1 MESTLDFSQ
10 KALDWLWN
18 YGPGIAISVAIL
30 LGGLWLIRRMI
41 ATLDTVLVARK
52 MDDSLRPFF
61 VSMADAGMK
70 VMLILVVAGR
80 MGIETTSFIAVIS
93 AIAFAIGLALQGSL
107 GNFASGV
114 LILLFRPYRVGDNV
128 TIGGMNGTVKEIQ
141 IFNTML
147 ETNSGKKII
156 IPNGSVTSGAIE
168 NIPQNGEVRAEVKVT
183 FVQETSSALVRAV
196 SGEVIRRSPSFLAQK
211 EPYVAIVGF
220 PGGGVEM
227 IIGAWTTGDNHDDMV
242 EYLHEELKKAYD
254 STGIKLATD
263 DHKFK
268 FGK

>member
-1 MESTLDFSQ
+1 MEATINFSQ

-18 YGPGIAISVAIL
+18 YGPNIAISIGIL
-30 LGGLWLIRRMI
+30 LGGLWVIKKLI
-41 ATLDTVLVARK
+41 ASLNSVLVARK

-61 VSMADAGMK
+61 VSMADAAMK

-93 AIAFAIGLALQGSL
+93 AVAFAVGLALQGSL

-114 LILLFRPYRVGDNV
+114 LILLFRPYKVGDNV
-128 TIGGMNGTVKEIQ
+128 TIGGHNGTVKEIQ
-141 IFNTML
+141 IFNTLL
-147 ETNSGKKII
+147 ETNSGKQII

-168 NIPQNGEVRAEVKVT
+168 NIAQHGEVRAEVRVT

-196 SGEVIRRSPSFLAQK
+196 SGEVIRRSPKSL
-211 EPYVAIVGF
+211 PNRDPHVVIIGF

-227 IIGAWTTGDNHDDMV
+227 VIGAWTTGENHDAMI
-242 EYLHEELKKAYD
+242 EYLHEELKKAFD
-254 STGIKLATD
+254 STGIQLAKD
-263 DHKFK
+263 DKKFIL
-268 FGK
+268 GK